1 MNMTLGK
8 FTLATAVSSKGRFYT
23 PAARSMKQPHTDS
36 LTFDL
41 SCNLHHKKIK
51 EPPHLGKDILL

>member
-23 PAARSMKQPHTDS
+23 PAARNMKQPHTDS

-41 SCNLHHKKIK
+41 SCNLKIK